1 MAGIFGSK
9 GDSIATMGNFDI
21 AQSGGKSVT
30 QTHMGNFSQRS
41 DGGMTMKVGN
51 ILYQDGNGR
60 NRTVNRVG
68 DTWYASDGKQYTY
81 MQCMLLCSDGRSWSG
96 VYSHEDAERI
106 IRLD

>member
-9 GDSIATMGNFDI
+9 GDSISTMGNFDI

-41 DGGMTMKVGN
+41 DGVMNMKVGN
-51 ILYQDGNGR
+51 LLHQTGNGR

-68 DTWYASDGKQYTY
+68 DVWYASDGLSYAYIPGILT
-81 MQCMLLCSDGRSWSG
+81 CSDGRSWTG
-96 VYSHEDAERI
+96 VNSSADAERI
-106 IRLD
+106 IQLD